1 MHRREFIQLTSAL
14 AGGALLP
21 AGCTWFTPIA
31 GEIKGV
37 SAAVGHLVRDG
48 ALQGAPVTTEHTDV
62 VVIGGGISGLSALR
76 RLYKQGHKQV
86 VLLELEG
93 HTGGNACSGSNEVSA
108 YPWGAHYIP
117 VPNNN
122 LTEYLSFLEECG
134 VITGYNNAGLPV
146 YNEFYLCSDPQER
159 LYINGSWQDGLI
171 PALGIGA
178 ADKADIDRFLHQM
191 HIWSE
196 ARGNDGKEAFAIPVD
211 TSSKDPVYTALDT
224 ITMQQWL
231 REQGYVSP
239 YLHWYV
245 DYCTRDDFGTGV
257 DKVSAWAGIHYFA
270 CRKGRA
276 ANAAAHD
283 VLTWPQGNGWL
294 AEQLRLETAGA
305 IRTQA
310 LATRVMAADGG
321 VTVHYYDVQQRQ
333 LKAIHARQCIM
344 AIPQFVA
351 ARLLPDAAE
360 RMPLVH
366 THYHYTPWVVAN
378 LTVKPLYERSGAPA
392 SWDNV
397 IYGGASLGYVDA
409 TQQQLQQ
416 LKPRRVLTYYRPLTT
431 ATAVEERKHA
441 QQLTHAQWVQMIL
454 DDLRIVHPDI
464 DTQTER
470 IDVMIHAHAM
480 VQPLPHMIH
489 GGVRQQL
496 RNTLDSRIHFAH
508 TDLAGVSIFEE
519 AFYQGIHAADAVI
532 GYLGA
537 NRVS

>member
-21 AGCTWFTPIA
+21 AACTRPTIIA

-48 ALQGAPVTTEHTDV
+48 ALQGAPVTTERADV
-62 VVIGGGISGLSALR
+62 VIIGGGISGLSALR
-76 RLYKQGHKQV
+76 RLHRNGHQNV

-93 HTGGNACSGSNEVSA
+93 HTGGNASSGSNAVSA
-108 YPWGAHYIP
+108 YPWGAHYVP

-122 LTEYLSFLEECG
+122 LTEYLSFLEACG
-134 VITGYNNAGLPV
+134 VVTGYNPAGLPV

-171 PALGIGA
+171 PASGIGA

-191 HIWSE
+191 HVWS
-196 ARGNDGKEAFAIPVD
+196 AAKGKDGKEAFAIPVD
-211 TSSKDPVYTALDT
+211 ASSKDPVYTALDS

-231 REQGYVSP
+231 QQQEYASP

-245 DYCTRDDFGTGV
+245 DYCTRDDFGTTI

-276 ANAAAHD
+276 ANAAAND

-294 AEQLRLETAGA
+294 AEQLRHDTEGA

-310 LATRVMAADGG
+310 LATRVVPVEGG
-321 VTVHYYDVQQRQ
+321 VAVHYYDVQQKQ
-333 LKAIHARQCIM
+333 LKAIDARQCIM

-360 RMPLVH
+360 RMPLLH
-366 THYHYTPWVVAN
+366 AHYHYTPWVVAN
-378 LTVKPLYERSGAPA
+378 LTVKQLYERSGAPA

-416 LKPRRVLTYYRPLTT
+416 LKPKRVLTYYRPLAT
-431 ATAVEERKHA
+431 ASAVEERKLA
-441 QQLTHAQWVQMIL
+441 QQRTHAQWVQMIL

-464 DTQTER
+464 DTQTEQ

-480 VQPLPHMIH
+480 AQPLPQMIH
-489 GGVRQQL
+489 GAVRQQL
-496 RNTLDSRIHFAH
+496 RKPVNGNIHFAH
-508 TDLAGVSIFEE
+508 TDVAGVSIFEE
-519 AFYQGIHAADAVI
+519 AFYQGIQAADAVMLFHQY
-532 GYLGA
+532 G
-537 NRVS
+537 